1 MDFNKAF
8 QAYDSLDGAN
18 CLTSPKKL
26 SQKEAAIEA
35 VKAIGLNQVK
45 EVDLQ
50 WFSDERMR
58 GMFEKRLEL
67 LRISEKEN

>member
-8 QAYDSLDGAN
+8 QAYDSMEGAN
-18 CLTSPKKL
+18 CLTSPRKL
-26 SQKEAAIEA
+26 SQKDAAIEA
-35 VKAIGLNQVK
+35 VKVIGLNQIK

-58 GMFEKRLEL
+58 EVFEKRLEI
-67 LRISEKEN
+67 LRIGEKEN